1 MALNSRK
8 HAARLLRIC
17 TAETRSSPLV
27 VRSVSVMVRQ
37 SGNICGVAFRSL
49 LQLNEW
55 VAKALLGVTLEPLP
69 HVSFGHQLSG
79 PEDVFLRSRTV
90 ETHDMT

>member
-1 MALNSRK
+1 MALNSGEL
-8 HAARLLRIC
+8 AARLLRIC
-17 TAETRSSPLV
+17 TNETPSSPNV
-27 VRSVSVMVRQ
+27 VRSVSGMVRQ
-37 SGNICGVAFRSL
+37 SGTICGVALRSL

-79 PEDVFLRSRTV
+79 PEDVFLRSRAV